1 MKLPHKYAS
10 IVFALYMAG
19 IIAFVMSA
27 VLTAISSGFD
37 AGYIWRVLRAY
48 SVAFPVAFV
57 SVVVFR
63 PLIVLLVTKTVQQP
77 RP

>member
-1 MKLPHKYAS
+1 MKVPYKYAS

-27 VLTAISSGFD
+27 VLTALSTGFE
-37 AGYIWRVLRAY
+37 AGYILRVLRAY
-48 SVAFPVAFV
+48 VVAFPVAFV

-63 PLIVLLVTKTVQQP
+63 PLIVLLVSKTVCQP
-77 RP
+77 HP